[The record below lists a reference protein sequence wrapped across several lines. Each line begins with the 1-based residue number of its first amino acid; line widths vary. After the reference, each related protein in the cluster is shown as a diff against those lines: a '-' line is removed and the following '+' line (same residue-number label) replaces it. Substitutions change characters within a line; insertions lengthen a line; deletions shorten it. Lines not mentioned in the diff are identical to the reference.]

1 MGAPAAETAGAAARS
16 RSGTGASTEAKLA
29 MVEQLVTS
37 DDAAECAARGVAWLG
52 EQGARLALAM
62 GLDREQSRLVPLA
75 AVGVAPARYAAFT
88 LDTEDRRHP
97 LMAAL
102 FARRTTLFRGGLDGS
117 VPPTPL
123 RGAAFAAIPLYGTLK
138 KEDVP
143 AGLLLV
149 SQPAE
154 ALVADA
160 RWLADVLGHR
170 LVRIARSRS
179 DVEIDRRLERQQML
193 LNAVN
198 DLIILTDT
206 EGRMLIANTQAE
218 RLLAAREAE
227 SEGRRRAVALNN
239 MLFSSALAHTALQ
252 GGGPTRRELL
262 LVDPEEGSDLLLELM
277 SAVVSDPKEGTG
289 IVSILRN
296 VTDLRRATEQ
306 IDENYRKMR
315 AAEAQVRSERD
326 RLDLIIDSVGD
337 PILVTDPVGS
347 IVLMNAP
354 AERLFTPSDDAPPEE
369 AVRIQA
375 NDAHFSSFVS
385 NLFFLGEAHRRRG
398 DLGLVDPKTG
408 EPLPVEAVSGK
419 ILSEHG
425 ELTGV
430 VTILHDRTEQVE
442 KARLYEELKRSSDL
456 LEERVRDATAELLH
470 QNELLRRQ
478 RLELEQAS
486 AAKSQFLA
494 NMSHEFRTP
503 LNAILGYT
511 SLLLKGLSGPLSP
524 TQNRDLSL
532 VDSNARHLLEI
543 INDILDI
550 SRIEAGRMPL
560 HPSRF
565 GVRQLI
571 EEVLAELEP
580 LIARAKLELRVEVG
594 KMPPLSADR
603 PKVKQ
608 IILNLVTNALKF
620 TTKGGV
626 TVAATRRKDETRIAI
641 SDTGIGVA
649 VEDLE
654 RIFEDFRQ
662 ADSSPNR
669 QYGGAGLGLSI
680 CRRLATMMG
689 GRIELESSLGKGS
702 RFTLV
707 LPSRGGRR

>member
-1 MGAPAAETAGAAARS
+1 MVEPAAEAASVGVRS
-16 RSGTGASTEAKLA
+16 RAPTGASSEAKLA
-29 MVEQLVTS
+29 LAELLLTC
-37 DDAAECAARGVAWLG
+37 DDAGQCASRSVSWLA
-52 EQGARLALAM
+52 EQGARQVLAL
-62 GLDREQSRLVPLA
+62 GVDREQSRLLPLA
-75 AVGVAPARYAAFT
+75 AQGVTPSRFASYA
-88 LDTEDRRHP
+88 LDMDDRRHP
-97 LMAAL
+97 LLAAL
-102 FARRTTLFRGGLDGS
+102 FARRTALFNVEEGELP
-117 VPPTPL
+117 VTPL
-123 RGAAFAAIPLYGTLK
+123 RTSSFAAVPLYGTLR

-149 SQPAE
+149 SQPSAG
-154 ALVADA
+154 LLADA
-160 RWLADVLGHR
+160 RWLADIVGHR
-170 LVRIARSRS
+170 MVRLARLRT
-179 DVEIDRRLERQQML
+179 ETETDRRLDRQQML

-218 RLLAAREAE
+218 RLLATREGE

-252 GGGPTRRELL
+252 GGGPPRRELL

-277 SAVVSDPKEGTG
+277 SAVVSDPREGTG

-315 AAEAQVRSERD
+315 AAEAQVRAERD

-354 AERLFTPSDDAPPEE
+354 AERLFTPSEDAPQEE
-369 AVRIQA
+369 GVRIQA

-385 NLFFLGEAHRRRG
+385 NLFFLGEASRRRG
-398 DLGLVDPKTG
+398 DLGLVDPNSG
-408 EPLPVEAVSGK
+408 EPLPMEAVSGK

-442 KARLYEELKRSSDL
+442 KAQLYEELKRSSDL
-456 LEERVRDATAELLH
+456 LEERVRNATGELLR

-524 TQNRDLSL
+524 TQSRDLSL

-565 GVRQLI
+565 AVRQLVD
-571 EEVLAELEP
+571 EVLAELEP
-580 LIARAKLELRVEVG
+580 LIARSKLEIKKDVSKL
-594 KMPPLSADR
+594 PPQSADR

-620 TTKGGV
+620 TTKGSV
-626 TVAATRRKDETRIAI
+626 TISATRKKNETRIAVA
-641 SDTGIGVA
+641 DTGIGIA
-649 VEDLE
+649 LADQEK
-654 RIFEDFRQ
+654 IFEDFRQ

-689 GRIELESSLGKGS
+689 GRIELASGVGKGS
-702 RFTLV
+702 CFTLV
-707 LPSRGGRR
+707 LPARARKR